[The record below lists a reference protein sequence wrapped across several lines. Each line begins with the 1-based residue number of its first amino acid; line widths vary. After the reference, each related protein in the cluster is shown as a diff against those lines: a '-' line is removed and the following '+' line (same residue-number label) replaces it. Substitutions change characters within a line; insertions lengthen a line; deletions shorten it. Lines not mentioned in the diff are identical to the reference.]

1 MATLVDNMPAPG
13 GKTPP
18 EDYPWE
24 EWLVADDRKLHL
36 ARGIDYRVRSSSMR
50 AYVYRFAK
58 IYEVKLSTVLDPDG
72 NGLTIRI
79 PAVAATATETIGTAP
94 AAGNPLVVR

>member
-18 EDYPWE
+18 EDYPWA
-24 EWLVADDRKLHL
+24 EWLVPDGRKLHL
-36 ARGIDYRVRSSSMR
+36 ARGTDYRVRSASMR

-58 IYEVKLSTVLDPDG
+58 LRGVEVSTVLDPDG
-72 NGLTIRI
+72 NGLTISI
-79 PAVAATATETIGTAP
+79 PARDTIGTAP
-94 AAGNPLVVR
+94 AAGNPVVVR